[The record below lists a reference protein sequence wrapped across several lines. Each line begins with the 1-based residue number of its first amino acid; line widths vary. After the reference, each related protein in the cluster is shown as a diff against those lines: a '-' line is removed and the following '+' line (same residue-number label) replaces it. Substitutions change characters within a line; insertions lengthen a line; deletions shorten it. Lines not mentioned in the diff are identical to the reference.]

1 MIKKI
6 LILIIL
12 TSCST
17 QNSPK
22 NLNILSSNFDKYLS
36 FEDFKNILIEY
47 ANKAPYPDINE

>member
-17 QNSPK
+17 QNSTK
-22 NLNILSSNFDKYLS
+22 NSNILSSNFDKYLS

>member
-17 QNSPK
+17 QNSTK
-22 NLNILSSNFDKYLS
+22 NSNILSSNFDKYLS
-36 FEDFKNILIEY
+36 FEEFKNKLIEY
-47 ANKAPYPDINE
+47 TKIAPYPDINE